1 MNNNDNLKKIV
12 IYNLTS
18 TFINNLTNEIL
29 NTNINNLTNDFI
41 NNLIK
46 NINVMDNLNNN
57 NQHNTLSGA
66 INNTVLHENDGLNYK
81 KYCDDKLCELL
92 NKYQIPPPTT
102 SNDKLVSPSF
112 SFRSQSP
119 PPYSFRSTPDTFGLP
134 PTTNDKLVSPSFSF
148 RSQSPTTPPPPYSFR
163 PTTIPN
169 DKLDPISYSL
179 YCQPQLQQMPSSH
192 TFDDVYNYEKNKK
205 LRCF

>member
-1 MNNNDNLKKIV
+1 MNMNHNDNLKKIV

-18 TFINNLTNEIL
+18 TFINNLTNERL

-46 NINVMDNLNNN
+46 NINVMDNL
-57 NQHNTLSGA
+57 
-66 INNTVLHENDGLNYK
+66 NNTVLHENDGLNYK

-92 NKYQIPPPTT
+92 NKYQIPPPPTGTIGLPSTT

-119 PPYSFRSTPDTFGLP
+119 PPYSFRPTP
-134 PTTNDKLVSPSFSF
+134 
-148 RSQSPTTPPPPYSFR
+148 PTTPPPPYTFR
-163 PTTIPN
+163 PTTTPN
-169 DKLDPISYSL
+169 DKLYPISYSL
-179 YCQPQLQQMPSSH
+179 YCQQPQPPQQQMPSSH
-192 TFDDVYNYEKNKK
+192 IFDDVYNYEKNKK